1 MPYVGGFVSFVL
13 LGFWLWAI
21 FDVISS
27 DDKAVRN
34 LPKIVWL
41 LLVVFLSTIG
51 ALAWLLLGRP
61 VRVPDGPDPRPV
73 DAEEERRRHYA
84 AMDEEL
90 DRRLAERSR
99 LERDGGD
106 PTP

>member
-27 DDKAVRN
+27 DQTAVRN
-34 LPKIVWL
+34 LPKLVWL

-51 ALAWLLLGRP
+51 SLAWLLLGRP
-61 VRVPDGPDPRPV
+61 LRVPVVAEHRPV
-73 DAEEERRRHYA
+73 DADEERRRHYA

-99 LERDGGD
+99 LEREGEE
-106 PTP
+106 PAS